1 MHHEFMYLCMY
12 RVQSYAFP
20 DEDEKALL
28 LRPDAGPSSS
38 KPPSPT
44 PRCQPPPP
52 ISAFSTAD
60 ATAAAAAA
68 ATTHTT
74 GARSEAAAAVWQ
86 QAAAEA
92 AGTMDPLSRPLAGG
106 AAVPGMPEPSSRPL
120 AAAGGSLMDAA
131 SEMTEFMSLPRPAAA
146 IVEPISFPPTEEGYA
161 SKVWVYEGGSTGS

>member
-44 PRCQPPPP
+44 PRYPPRQP
-52 ISAFSTAD
+52 ISAFSTA
-60 ATAAAAAA
+60 AAAAGT
-68 ATTHTT
+68 TTHTT
-74 GARSEAAAAVWQ
+74 GARSEAAAAVWR

-92 AGTMDPLSRPLAGG
+92 TGMTDPLSRPSAGV
-106 AAVPGMPEPSSRPL
+106 AAVPGMTDRSSRPL

-131 SEMTEFMSLPRPAAA
+131 SEMTEFTSLPRPAAA